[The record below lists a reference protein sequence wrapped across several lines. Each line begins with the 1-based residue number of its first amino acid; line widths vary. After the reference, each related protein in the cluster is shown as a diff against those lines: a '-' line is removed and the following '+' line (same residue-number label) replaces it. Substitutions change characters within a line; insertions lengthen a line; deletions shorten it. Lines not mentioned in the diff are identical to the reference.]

1 MKKFL
6 IAAALLLVGSAAL
19 GQSGIFSATY
29 PLAFYQTGFRT
40 INGQQL
46 NRVVAEV
53 NALTGFS
60 SVGLTAGLGY
70 PTGKAIGGAVT
81 QATNRTTGV
90 TLNTLTGQIT
100 TNNASL
106 AAEVVAAFTVTD
118 STIALGDIPVLAI
131 QSGANG
137 GGTKVYV
144 STVAAGSF
152 AITVANDNAAGGTAE
167 TGAIIINFAV
177 IKGSVN

>member
-6 IAAALLLVGSAAL
+6 IAAALLLMGSAAI

-29 PLAFYQTGFRT
+29 PLAFFQPGFREV
-40 INGQQL
+40 NGQQL

-70 PTGKAIGGAVT
+70 PTGKSIGGAVT
-81 QATNRTTGV
+81 QITSRSTGV
-90 TLNTLTGQIT
+90 TLNNLTGQIT
-100 TNNASL
+100 TDTSSL
-106 AAEVVAAFTVTD
+106 AAEATATFTVTD
-118 STIALGDIPVLAI
+118 SKVALGDVPVLAI
-131 QSGANG
+131 QSGTNS
-137 GGTKVYV
+137 GGTLIFV

-152 AITVANDNAAGGTAE
+152 AISMQNNNASGGTAE
-167 TGAIIINFAV
+167 TGAVIINFAI
-177 IKGSVN
+177 IKASVN

>member
-1 MKKFL
+1 MKKYV
-6 IAAALLLVGSAAL
+6 IAAALLAIGTAAL
-19 GQSGIFSATY
+19 GQSSIFNAFY
-29 PLAFYQTGFRT
+29 PLAKYQTGFRE

-46 NRVVAEV
+46 NKLVDEV

-60 SVGLTAGLGY
+60 TGGLTSGLGY
-70 PTGKAIGGAVT
+70 PTGKTVGGAVT

-90 TLNTLTGQIT
+90 TLNNLTGQIT

-106 AAEVVAAFTVTD
+106 AAEAAAVFTVTD
-118 STIALGDIPVLAI
+118 STVALGDVPVLAI
-131 QSGANG
+131 QSGSNG
-137 GGTKVYV
+137 GNTEVTV
-144 STVAAGSF
+144 NTVAAGSF
-152 AITVANDNAAGGTAE
+152 VIQVANNNASGGTAE

>member
-6 IAAALLLVGSAAL
+6 IAAALLLIGSAAF
-19 GQSGIFSATY
+19 GQSSISNATY
-29 PLAFYQTGFRT
+29 PLGKYQTGFRT

-46 NRVVAEV
+46 NKVVDEV

-60 SVGLTAGLGY
+60 TGGLTSGLGY

-106 AAEVVAAFTVTD
+106 AAAANAVFTVTD
-118 STIALGDIPVLAI
+118 SAIALGDIPVLAI
-131 QSGANG
+131 QSGSNG
-137 GGTKVYV
+137 GNTAVYV
-144 STVAAGSF
+144 QTVAAGSF
-152 AITVANDNAAGGTAE
+152 VVSVANLNASGTAE
-167 TGAIIINFAV
+167 TGAIIINFA
-177 IKGSVN
+177 IINGSVN